1 VPNYTRLTRHGRN
14 IGALSVLWRPQLK
27 LEGNPGAEN
36 GSGPTPEF
44 NGFGDAEVKLLPRS
58 QRELRSSNPMYAIRQ
73 RAAAAQPALYLAPWD
88 WARTSDLTV
97 NSRPLYQLSYQGTA
111 VG

>member
-1 VPNYTRLTRHGRN
+1 MEIRAKLYAANFPTRHGRN

-44 NGFGDAEVKLLPRS
+44 NGFGDAEVKT
-58 QRELRSSNPMYAIRQ
+58 
-73 RAAAAQPALYLAPWD
+73 AAAITTRIKIFQSYV
-88 WARTSDLTV
+88 R
-97 NSRPLYQLSYQGTA
+97 YQATCGGGTA
-111 VG
+111 RPVFGSLGLGSNQRPDG